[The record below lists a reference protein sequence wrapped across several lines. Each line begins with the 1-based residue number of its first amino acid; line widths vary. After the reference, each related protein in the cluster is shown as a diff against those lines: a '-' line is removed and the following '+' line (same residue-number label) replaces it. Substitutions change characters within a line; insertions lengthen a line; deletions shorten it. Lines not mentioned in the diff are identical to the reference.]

1 MNRSP
6 QKHRGTETNQTRRPS
21 VSSAASVR
29 SEFDLFAPQL
39 LTHKIFRFSL
49 CLCASVVNQE
59 PLQ

>member
-1 MNRSP
+1 MNGST
-6 QKHRGTETNQTRRPS
+6 QKHRGTETNQIRRPS

-29 SEFDLFAPQL
+29 SEFDLFAPQR
-39 LTHKIFRFSL
+39 LTHTFSCFSL